1 MRNFLL
7 ADRRI
12 ISFYLVLFGLFTIL
26 HFLVMYIQGGFE
38 TVIILVDALVSQ
50 VLLFMILLSL
60 WYVIRFSGAHS
71 ATSLRQFSGSF
82 FALLFLVLIWV
93 FASRKLLES
102 LFAVNEAYKAFLGDT
117 MIIKAVF
124 GLGMGIIVHFFFYNY
139 HLIRVTREVVK
150 REHQLKNL
158 VQQTELQA
166 LKNQLNPHFIYN
178 SLNTISSLTTIAPE
192 KAREMIIRLSD
203 FLRYALKQDAMQ
215 LTTLKNEIASIKLYL
230 EIEAVRFGE
239 KLYPE
244 FNIQNEDLAQEL
256 PVMILQP
263 LFENAIKHG
272 VQESEQPVNIF
283 FKTFRKDKNLVLS
296 LTNTFDPRYTRFK
309 GEGIGLENIR
319 NRLRL
324 IYGNGNLLQIR
335 AEDKVFIANLTIP
348 LKAEKKD

>member
-38 TVIILVDALVSQ
+38 TLIILVDALVSQ
-50 VLLFMILLSL
+50 VLLFMMLLSL

-102 LFAVNEAYKAFLGDT
+102 LFAANEAYKAFLGDT
-117 MIIKAVF
+117 MIIRAVF

-139 HLIRVTREVVK
+139 HLIRVTREAVK

-178 SLNTISSLTTIAPE
+178 SLNTISSLTTTAPD
-192 KAREMIIRLSD
+192 KAREMVIRLSD
-203 FLRYALKQDAMQ
+203 FLRYALKQDTMQ

-239 KLYPE
+239 KLHPE
-244 FNIQNEDLAQEL
+244 FYFQDQDLDQEL

-272 VQESEQPVNIF
+272 VQESDQPVSIIF
-283 FKTFRKDKNLVLS
+283 ETFRRDNNLVLS
-296 LTNTFDPRYTRFK
+296 ITNAYDPRYSSFR
-309 GEGIGLENIR
+309 GEGVGLENIR

-324 IYGNGNLLQIR
+324 IDGNGNLLQVKTENKTFN
-335 AEDKVFIANLTIP
+335 ASLTIP
-348 LKAEKKD
+348 VKSVHSD